1 MLLMVCLR
9 PNMVDARHTLGDMY
23 HCDEEADVTASAG
36 AQRAAE
42 QDERSERNE
51 RGGASR
57 AAHWPTNSR
66 WNFVTLGADIAFF
79 SLGLGVSSS
88 YTVLPLFAS
97 HLTTD
102 NTIIALIPAIR
113 ALGTFAP
120 QLLIAPLVERRRHV
134 LPMILVLTIGERL
147 PFLLLALAAFWLTQS
162 SAALLLGVFF
172 ALLFIT
178 TLSSGLCYPPWLDL
192 IARAIPDGWLG
203 RFLGFWSGIG
213 GVLSIGGAALAA
225 TLIATFP
232 FPLNFALCFLLT
244 FGAFI
249 VSFILLALGREPART
264 LSAQPP
270 TAPTEGMRESADVQL
285 TFGAQHAE
293 GIAPT
298 AYDGEAQ
305 FHRELTMP
313 APVAVRTRLG
323 FIAQAREHWA
333 LLWGDR
339 GLRRVVAGNALAGI
353 ATMAAGLFAVAA
365 LRVGGLSDTQ
375 VGVESA
381 VLLIAMTGGNF
392 LWGVVGDRWGHR
404 AVLAWGMICAALSA
418 GLALVAHG
426 FWPYALVFALLGLNV
441 GAIQLAQ
448 LTYIAEFGPPERRPT
463 YIALASVAYAPFAI
477 GAPILGGWLADRWG
491 YAPVFVVTALVATMG
506 AVAFQFWVPDARQR
520 RDMPGANDVHL
531 QHTPIG

>member
-1 MLLMVCLR
+1 M
-9 PNMVDARHTLGDMY
+9 
-23 HCDEEADVTASAG
+23 TASVG

-42 QDERSERNE
+42 RGERSER
-51 RGGASR
+51 GGDNR
-57 AAHWPTNSR
+57 ATRWPTNSR
-66 WNFVTLGADIAFF
+66 WNFVTLGADISFF
-79 SLGLGVSSS
+79 SLGLGVSSA
-88 YTVLPLFAS
+88 YTVLPLFVS
-97 HLTTD
+97 HLTSD

-134 LPMILVLTIGERL
+134 LPMILVMTIGERL
-147 PFLLLALAAFWLTQS
+147 PFLLLALAALWLVQGN
-162 SAALLLGVFF
+162 AALLLGVFF
-172 ALLFIT
+172 AMLFIT

-213 GVLSIGGAALAA
+213 GALSIGGAAVAA

-244 FGAFI
+244 FGAFVI
-249 VSFILLALGREPART
+249 SFILLALGREPPRT
-264 LSAQPP
+264 LPAPSPTTTNSGMSDNRSVQAPGAAQP
-270 TAPTEGMRESADVQL
+270 TEAASSAIY
-285 TFGAQHAE
+285 A
-293 GIAPT
+293 
-298 AYDGEAQ
+298 GEARFQ
-305 FHRELTMP
+305 RELTAP
-313 APVAVRTRLG
+313 APVGAGERLG
-323 FIAQAREHWA
+323 FFAQTHEHWM

-339 GLRRVVAGNALAGI
+339 GLRKVVVGNALAGV

-404 AVLAWGMICAALSA
+404 AVLAWGMVCAALSA

-426 FWPYALVFALLGLNV
+426 FWPYALVFALLGLNIA
-441 GAIQLAQ
+441 AIQLAQ

-491 YAPVFVVTALVATMG
+491 YAPVFVVTALVAAVG
-506 AVAFQFWVPDARQR
+506 AVAFRVWVPEARKRRTMPEATDAHHQY
-520 RDMPGANDVHL
+520 
-531 QHTPIG
+531 TPIG

>member
-1 MLLMVCLR
+1 MG
-9 PNMVDARHTLGDMY
+9 DARHTAYSLGETISG
-23 HCDEEADVTASAG
+23 EETGVTASAG

-42 QDERSERNE
+42 RGERSG
-51 RGGASR
+51 RGGVSQATR
-57 AAHWPTNSR
+57 WPTNSR

-79 SLGLGVSSS
+79 SLGLGVSSA

-120 QLLIAPLVERRRHV
+120 QLLVAPLVERRRHV
-134 LPMILVLTIGERL
+134 LPMILVMTIGERV
-147 PFLLLALAAFWLTQS
+147 PFLLLALVALWLAQGNS
-162 SAALLLGVFF
+162 ALLLGVFF
-172 ALLFIT
+172 AMIFIA
-178 TLSSGLCYPPWLDL
+178 TLCSGLCYPPWLDL

-203 RFLGFWSGIG
+203 RFLGFWSGLG

-249 VSFILLALGREPART
+249 CSYILLALGREPARSVRAQ
-264 LSAQPP
+264 SASPS
-270 TAPTEGMRESADVQL
+270 TRTVDETPTENDGRL
-285 TFGAQHAE
+285 TGANTHAE
-293 GIAPT
+293 ANVT
-298 AYDGEAQ
+298 RAYEGEASFQ
-305 FHRELTMP
+305 RELMA
-313 APVAVRTRLG
+313 APPVHSVGDDHERIG

-365 LRVGGLSDTQ
+365 LRVGGLSDTE

-404 AVLAWGMICAALSA
+404 AVLAWGMVCAALSA

-426 FWPYALVFALLGLNV
+426 FWPYALVFVLLGLNV
-441 GAIQLAQ
+441 AAIQLAQ

-491 YAPVFVVTALVATMG
+491 YAPVFVVAALVGMLG
-506 AVAFQFWVPDARQR
+506 AITFQFWVPDARQR
-520 RDMPGANDVHL
+520 EMAPTSIASVPQMDSQYRP
-531 QHTPIG
+531 

>member
-1 MLLMVCLR
+1 
-9 PNMVDARHTLGDMY
+9 MVDACHTRHDTDHPG
-23 HCDEEADVTASAG
+23 EEADVTASAG

-42 QDERSERNE
+42 
-51 RGGASR
+51 RGEVGGRAGARR
-57 AAHWPTNSR
+57 AARWPTNSR

-79 SLGLGVSSS
+79 SLGLGVSSA

-102 NTIIALIPAIR
+102 NTMISLIPAIR

-134 LPMILVLTIGERL
+134 LPMILVMTIGERL
-147 PFLLLALAAFWLTQS
+147 PFLLLALAALWLAQGN
-162 SAALLLGVFF
+162 AALLLGVFF
-172 ALLFIT
+172 VMIFIA
-178 TLSSGLCYPPWLDL
+178 TLCSGLCYPPWLDL

-203 RFLGFWSGIG
+203 RFLGFWSGLG

-249 VSFILLALGREPART
+249 VSYILLALGREPARNVRAQAAGG
-264 LSAQPP
+264 LAAGPVDAPAAIPLELVIGAEHVRRSDQPP
-270 TAPTEGMRESADVQL
+270 YE
-285 TFGAQHAE
+285 
-293 GIAPT
+293 
-298 AYDGEAQ
+298 GEAP
-305 FHRELTMP
+305 FHRELTEP
-313 APVAVRTRLG
+313 SPVGVRERMG
-323 FIAQAREHWA
+323 FAAQAREHWA

-339 GLRRVVAGNALAGI
+339 GLRRVVVGNALAGI

-365 LRVGGLSDTQ
+365 LRVGGLGDTQ

-404 AVLAWGMICAALSA
+404 AVLAWGMVCAALSA

-426 FWPYALVFALLGLNV
+426 FWPYALVFTLLGLNV
-441 GAIQLAQ
+441 AAIQLAQ

-491 YAPVFVVTALVATMG
+491 YAPVFLATALVGAVG

-520 RDMPGANDVHL
+520 SNASDGSTSMTTVPQVDSQNRP
-531 QHTPIG
+531 